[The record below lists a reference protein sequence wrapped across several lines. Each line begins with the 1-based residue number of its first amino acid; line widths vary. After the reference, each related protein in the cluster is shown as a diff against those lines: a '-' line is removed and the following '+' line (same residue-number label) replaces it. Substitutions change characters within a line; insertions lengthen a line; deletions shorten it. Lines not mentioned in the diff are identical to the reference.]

1 MQEMHQT
8 EADQDV
14 PNHISHG
21 LSVKSNEVADDDLA
35 SSRNVIEKNG
45 EEESIEFIRRNAPG
59 VRMQMSRLVG
69 GEYQM
74 RVKVPHKLAP
84 LVTK

>member
-1 MQEMHQT
+1 MHEMNQT

-14 PNHISHG
+14 PNHKRHG
-21 LSVKSNEVADDDLA
+21 ESNEVVENDIT
-35 SSRNVIEKNG
+35 SSRNVVEKNG
-45 EEESIEFIRRNAPG
+45 EEDSIELIRRNAPG